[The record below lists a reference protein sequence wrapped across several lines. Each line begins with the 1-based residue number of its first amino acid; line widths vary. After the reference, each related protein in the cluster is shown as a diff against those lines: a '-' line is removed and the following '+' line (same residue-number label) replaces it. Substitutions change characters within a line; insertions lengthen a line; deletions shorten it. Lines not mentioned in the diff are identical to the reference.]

1 MMSLL
6 LAAMYAG
13 GSGSDQPLFLASF
26 DNGDAD
32 CVGCTSARC
41 RYDGLWAPVFNGLS
55 VEFESN
61 GDEGDW
67 LVLPDINSA
76 LQHLWCWNVTQNS
89 SRSVRVQASQILPTL
104 MRSSLIFGAAIDR
117 DFGPPDSSP
126 LMLLLSR
133 LLLVPLPVLRMEVA
147 AVVAALR
154 RDDAW
159 VVGVQMRWITNGR
172 QYLLPVDMTALVC
185 ACAAAAHSARPTR
198 FYVASDSVAAEQQ
211 LTQRLLLHNASWQ
224 VTASHASSNTSDG
237 DTGDALVD
245 LSVLS
250 DCDDL
255 IVTQHS
261 SYGLLAASLGGHRP
275 IVVGAYLSASYGV
288 CNPLRAMREDSVV
301 FSDMQQPRSVT
312 MQQV

>member
-1 MMSLL
+1 
-6 LAAMYAG
+6 
-13 GSGSDQPLFLASF
+13 
-26 DNGDAD
+26 
-32 CVGCTSARC
+32 
-41 RYDGLWAPVFNGLS
+41 
-55 VEFESN
+55 
-61 GDEGDW
+61 
-67 LVLPDINSA
+67 
-76 LQHLWCWNVTQNS
+76 
-89 SRSVRVQASQILPTL
+89 
-104 MRSSLIFGAAIDR
+104 
-117 DFGPPDSSP
+117 
-126 LMLLLSR
+126 
-133 LLLVPLPVLRMEVA
+133 MEVA

-172 QYLLPVDMTALVC
+172 QYLLPGDMTALVC

-224 VTASHASSNTSDG
+224 VTVSHANSNTSDG

-301 FSDMQQPRSVT
+301 FSNMQQPRSMT
-312 MQQV
+312 MQQVFVQFISAFQQSIISFFGMITITITITITISITITITITISITITIIITITITIIIIITISIIITITITIIITITITINIITPSI